1 MKIINE
7 PQGSAGWHAHR
18 RAHRNASDAATMMG
32 AGRKPR
38 SALLHAIA
46 TGEVEEVSPQLQALF
61 DRGHEAEALARPIV
75 EAIIGEELYPT
86 VGVSDEHPL
95 LSASFDGV
103 TMDGETGFEHKLWNE
118 ALAESVRTGAVADDP
133 AYYWQLE
140 QQILVGGMK
149 RVIFTV
155 SDGTA
160 ERMET
165 YTYTPRAGRAAQL
178 LAGWEQ
184 FEADLAAYVPK
195 AAKPEVVAA
204 PVETLPA
211 IVYTIDRGT
220 MALQSNLPA
229 FRAAAESLVERTK
242 LPLMTD
248 QDFADREALCKAFGE
263 AEKLLK
269 MRAEEVVGQISDV
282 AAFSRELGNIA
293 EMFRAARLASE
304 KLVEAE
310 KKNRRAAIQQAG
322 EQALAKHVAGLQARF
337 AGRVQLPT
345 IRGDFAGAIKGKRTL
360 ESIQNAVD
368 TELAQ
373 RKIEANAVADAIG
386 TNLRALDELAP
397 EHGFLFRDLQNLV
410 TMPADAFRPTV
421 AGRVLEHKAK
431 EEARLQAERERI
443 AREEREKAEREARA
457 KIEAEERA
465 RRDEE
470 QRLAKQQ
477 VAQQAA
483 AAPATPPAAQEVPP
497 QAPPAAPQVTTAPLA
512 KTGGMREYAELR
524 KRPTA
529 NEIVNLIAT
538 TYQVSAEQAL
548 EWLAEEFSTTTALE
562 G

>member
-18 RAHRNASDAATMMG
+18 RAHRNASDAASMMG

-46 TGEVEEVSPQLQALF
+46 TGESEEVGPQLQVLF

-75 EAIIGEELYPT
+75 EAMIGEELYPT

-103 TMDGETGFEHKLWNE
+103 TMDGVTGFEHKLWNE
-118 ALAESVRTGAVADDP
+118 SLAESVRTGAIADDP

-140 QQILVGGMK
+140 QQILVGGLQ

-160 ERMET
+160 DRMET
-165 YTYTPRAGRAAQL
+165 YTYTPRPGRAAQL
-178 LAGWEQ
+178 PAGRAQ
-184 FEADLAAYVPK
+184 DEADLAAYVPK
-195 AAKPEVVAA
+195 TAKAEVIAA

-211 IVYTIDRGT
+211 IAYTIDRAT
-220 MALQSNLPA
+220 MALSSNLPA
-229 FRAAAESLVERTK
+229 FRSAAEALVERTK
-242 LPLMTD
+242 LPLVTD

-269 MRAEEVVGQISDV
+269 MKAEEVVGQISDV
-282 AAFSRELGNIA
+282 AALSRELGNIA

-322 EQALAKHVAGLQARF
+322 EQALANHIAGLQARF
-337 AGRVQLPT
+337 SGRVQLPT

-360 ESIQNAVD
+360 DSIQNAVD

-373 RKIEANAVADAIG
+373 R
-386 TNLRALDELAP
+386 
-397 EHGFLFRDLQNLV
+397 
-410 TMPADAFRPTV
+410 
-421 AGRVLEHKAK
+421 
-431 EEARLQAERERI
+431 
-443 AREEREKAEREARA
+443 
-457 KIEAEERA
+457 
-465 RRDEE
+465 
-470 QRLAKQQ
+470 
-477 VAQQAA
+477 
-483 AAPATPPAAQEVPP
+483 
-497 QAPPAAPQVTTAPLA
+497 
-512 KTGGMREYAELR
+512 
-524 KRPTA
+524 
-529 NEIVNLIAT
+529 
-538 TYQVSAEQAL
+538 
-548 EWLAEEFSTTTALE
+548 
-562 G
+562 